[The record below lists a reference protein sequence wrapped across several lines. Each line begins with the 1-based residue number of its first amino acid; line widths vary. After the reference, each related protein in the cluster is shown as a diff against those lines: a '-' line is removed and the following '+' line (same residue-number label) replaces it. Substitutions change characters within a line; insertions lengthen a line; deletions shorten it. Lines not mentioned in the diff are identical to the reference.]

1 MKNSPF
7 TRFVESVG
15 GDDAA
20 AVLLGISNHTV
31 SAYRR
36 GVRGVSLDIA
46 RDVERLSRGAISRV
60 AVLYPDEAEKVA

>member
-7 TRFVESVG
+7 IEFVESVG

-20 AVLLGISNHTV
+20 AVLLGISSHTV

-46 RDVERLSRGAISRV
+46 RDVERLSGRKISRLD
-60 AVLYPDEAEKVA
+60 VLYPSESEQAA